1 MSRILFLVVKNFTRN
16 RVRTL
21 LTVLG
26 ISVGVIAFAFLQTVL
41 AAYSV
46 GVEASSPNRLVTRH
60 RVSLFNLLPVSQ
72 LEKIKTVPGV
82 TQVSYGL
89 WFGGYYKDPK
99 QFFGQIAVDNGYLDL
114 YPEFILKPEEKEAYN
129 NELQAAVVG
138 RKLAKRFGW
147 NLGDHITITGT
158 IFSGDWEFIIRGIYS
173 GKDRTTDE
181 TTMFFHWKRVDE
193 RLRSFGRDS
202 QVGWWLIGISDPRV
216 TGDVSKQVDD
226 LFINSSSPTL
236 TETEKDFQQSFVAM
250 MGSIITIIKVASWI
264 VIGIIL
270 LVMANTMGMAAR
282 ERVTEYGVLKTLGF
296 RAPHLL
302 TLIGGEA
309 LFVSFVGAVVGSGIA
324 FAMIGFIGVGIE
336 ENMGQIFPVF
346 EMTPLIMIQAIG
358 LAMAAGMLAC
368 LVPIVRAV
376 KLPIAN
382 ALRKVG

>member
-1 MSRILFLVVKNFTRN
+1 MLRILQLVLKNFMRN

-26 ISVGVIAFAFLQTVL
+26 IAVGVIAFAFLQTVL
-41 AAYSV
+41 AAYSI

-72 LEKIKTVPGV
+72 LEKIRTVPGV
-82 TQVSYGL
+82 TQVSYGV
-89 WFGGYYKDPK
+89 WFGGFYKDPK
-99 QFFGQIAVDNGYLDL
+99 QFFGQIAVDPGYLDL
-114 YPEFILKPEEKEAYN
+114 YPEFILSPEQKEAYN

-147 NLGDHITITGT
+147 NLGDHVTITGT
-158 IFSGDWEFIIRGIYS
+158 IFSGDWDFIIRGIYS
-173 GKDRTTDE
+173 GRERTTDE
-181 TTMFFHWKRVDE
+181 TTMFFHWKRIDE
-193 RLRSFGRDS
+193 RFRNASRAS
-202 QVGWWLIGISDPRV
+202 QVGWWMVGISEPGV
-216 TGDVSKQVDD
+216 TGRVSQAIDD
-226 LFINSSSPTL
+226 MFINSSSPTL

-282 ERVTEYGVLKTLGF
+282 ERVTEYGVLKTIGF
-296 RAPHLL
+296 RAVHLVA
-302 TLIGGEA
+302 LIAGEA
-309 LFVSFVGAVVGSGIA
+309 LFISFIGAVVGCVISFG
-324 FAMIGFIGVGIE
+324 MIGAIGVGIE

-346 EMTPLIMIQAIG
+346 EMTPLTVIQAVA

-368 LVPIVRAV
+368 MVPVGRAV
-376 KLPIAN
+376 RMPIAD